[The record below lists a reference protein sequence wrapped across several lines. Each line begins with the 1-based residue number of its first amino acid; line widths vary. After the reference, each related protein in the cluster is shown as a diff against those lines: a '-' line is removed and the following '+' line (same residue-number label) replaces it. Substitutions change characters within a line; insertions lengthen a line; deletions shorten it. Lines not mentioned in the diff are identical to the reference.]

1 MTAAQKYDNYVAL
14 CAAHGMRPLSYTAW
28 ANLFPL
34 DMQYC

>member
-1 MTAAQKYDNYVAL
+1 MTNAAKYQAYVEL
-14 CAAHGMRPLSYTAW
+14 CAAHGMRALSYTAW